1 MVEKIEYRVPDF
13 IISLMQIRFSND
25 NDDPIRDTEFKIV
38 FQNNHEILERTNAD
52 GVITFRK
59 WADGEI
65 NVTLQDED
73 EAANEE

>member
-13 IISLMQIRFSND
+13 VISLIQIRFRDD

-38 FQNNHEILERTNAD
+38 FQNNQEILERTNAD
-52 GVITFRK
+52 GLITFRK

-65 NVTLQDED
+65 NVILQEDD
-73 EAANEE
+73 EATNEE

>member
-1 MVEKIEYRVPDF
+1 VVEKIEYRVPDF
-13 IISLMQIRFSND
+13 IISLMQIRF
-25 NDDPIRDTEFKIV
+25 
-38 FQNNHEILERTNAD
+38 NHEILERTNAD